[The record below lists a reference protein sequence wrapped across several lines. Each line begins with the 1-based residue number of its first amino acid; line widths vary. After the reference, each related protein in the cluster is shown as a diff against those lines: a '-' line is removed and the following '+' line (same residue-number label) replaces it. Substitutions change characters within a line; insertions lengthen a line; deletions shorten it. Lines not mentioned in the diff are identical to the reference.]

1 MPTLFGNLTTV
12 RPTCRSITEHLI
24 VGSGLVSAL
33 HGTET
38 STKKDTKRNSGGNST
53 DEDPDEP
60 ASGGLRVILVRDEQT
75 QSALQKKVPTSTL
88 VLTIAQSKGM
98 EFDDVFLY
106 NFFTTSP
113 YRSDFKILED
123 LLCERYSLETG
134 ESARYANWDMIDSV
148 SDKHIFSPRPSV
160 NVLINEIFRSCVLN

>member
-1 MPTLFGNLTTV
+1 MSTLFGNLTTV
-12 RPTCRSITEHLI
+12 RRTFRSITEHLI

-33 HGTET
+33 HGTEA
-38 STKKDTKRNSGGNST
+38 STKKDTKGNSGGNPT
-53 DEDPDEP
+53 DEDPDKP

-75 QSALQKKVPTSTL
+75 QSALQKQVPTSTL

-148 SDKHIFSPRPSV
+148 SDKHISSLPGR
-160 NVLINEIFRSCVLN
+160 R